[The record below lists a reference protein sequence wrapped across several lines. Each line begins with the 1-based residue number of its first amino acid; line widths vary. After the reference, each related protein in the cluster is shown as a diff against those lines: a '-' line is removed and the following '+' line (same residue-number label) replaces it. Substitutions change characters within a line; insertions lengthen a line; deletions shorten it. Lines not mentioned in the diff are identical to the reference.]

1 MRRRLRRPPV
11 QLRWLLVVGAVA
23 LAGCGSSGSSNAGSS
38 QPQAS
43 ATAAAGKPAYCASLE
58 NLKASVRAI
67 PSLSEIKQ
75 NGTSS
80 LDSAV
85 AKVKTNATAVVND
98 AKTQFKSQ
106 TSALD
111 SAIGTLSTSVS
122 QLSKPPTVAQL
133 KALRPQLSAVGTAAR
148 ELESS
153 ASPKCS

>member
-43 ATAAAGKPAYCASLE
+43 TTASSKPAYCASLE

-67 PSLSEIKQ
+67 PGLSEIKQ

-80 LDSAV
+80 LDAAV

-111 SAIGTLSTSVS
+111 SAIGTLATSVS
-122 QLSKPPTVAQL
+122 QLAKPPTVAQL

>member
-1 MRRRLRRPPV
+1 MRRRLSRPPG
-11 QLRWLLVVGAVA
+11 QLRLLLVVGAVA
-23 LAGCGSSGSSNAGSS
+23 LAGCGGSSSTASSS

-43 ATAAAGKPAYCASLE
+43 ATAGSKPAYCASLE
-58 NLKASVRAI
+58 NLKASVKAI
-67 PSLSEIKQ
+67 PSLSEIRQ

-80 LDSAV
+80 LDSAL

>member
-43 ATAAAGKPAYCASLE
+43 ATASSKPAYCASLE

-67 PSLSEIKQ
+67 PGLSEIKQ

-80 LDSAV
+80 LDSAL

-133 KALRPQLSAVGTAAR
+133 KALRPQLTAVGTAAQQ
-148 ELESS
+148 LKS
-153 ASPKCS
+153 AVSPKCS

>member
-23 LAGCGSSGSSNAGSS
+23 LAGCGSSSSGSK

-67 PSLSEIKQ
+67 PGLSEIKQ

-80 LDSAV
+80 LDSAL